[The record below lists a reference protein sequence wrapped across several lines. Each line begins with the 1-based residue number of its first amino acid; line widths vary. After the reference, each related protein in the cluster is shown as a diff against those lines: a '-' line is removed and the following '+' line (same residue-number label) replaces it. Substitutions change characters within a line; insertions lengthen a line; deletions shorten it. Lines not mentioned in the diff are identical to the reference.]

1 MSPPPVPPPPPATI
15 ITVPFNEIEEAPP
28 PAYESFKT
36 FEFCPA
42 PPPPKVGN
50 IPIPVPPTCTVTM
63 SPGLTKIF
71 PVIVAPKPPA
81 VPPPLAPLTE
91 TAILVTQGGTVHV

>member
-1 MSPPPVPPPPPATI
+1 MPPPPPAI
-15 ITVPFNEIEEAPP
+15 IINDPFKEIEEAPP
-28 PAYESFKT
+28 PAYESLKP
-36 FEFCPA
+36 FELCPA
-42 PPPPKVGN
+42 PPPPKVGA
-50 IPIPVPPTCTVTM
+50 IPVHVPPTCIVTI
-63 SPGLTKIF
+63 SPGLTRIF